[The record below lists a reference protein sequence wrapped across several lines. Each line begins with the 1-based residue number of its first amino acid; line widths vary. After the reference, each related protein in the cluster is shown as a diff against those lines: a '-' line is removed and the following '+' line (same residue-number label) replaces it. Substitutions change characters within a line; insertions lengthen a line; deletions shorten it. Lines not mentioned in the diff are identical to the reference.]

1 MPYKILLHPLAE
13 FEFSEAQDWY
23 EERLSGLGVRF
34 EAQVK
39 SHLQIIKKS
48 PLLFASKRKNF
59 REAKINT
66 FPYVIVYKILEKR
79 KTVLILSFHHTSR
92 NPKNKYNR

>member
-1 MPYKILLHPLAE
+1 MSYKILLHPLAE
-13 FEFSEAQDWY
+13 TEFSEAQNWY

-34 EAQVK
+34 EEKVNF
-39 SHLQIIKKS
+39 HLQIIMRT
-48 PLLFASKRKNF
+48 PLLFPTKRKNF

-79 KTVLILSFHHTSR
+79 KTILILSFHHTSR
-92 NPKNKYNR
+92 NPKIKYER